1 MEPLDKAL
9 TIRAALPAPIGTIL
23 QPVSRWRRRLM
34 SALGHK
40 QTSAKFCSMSG
51 LPPKADIDR
60 RAARCRVAAVCALCY

>member
-34 SALGHK
+34 SALGLGRFK
-40 QTSAKFCSMSG
+40 TFRQKRFKLRETVNEPFFDFDYARIAAISG
-51 LPPKADIDR
+51 
-60 RAARCRVAAVCALCY
+60 